1 MVDDD
6 IQRWT
11 AKRRTAL
18 VVSIIKGETSVQE
31 AARKHGI
38 TVGEIEKWMEL
49 AMAGMENQLR
59 SRPKEEDALKD
70 ERIKQLERKVG
81 QMTLDMD
88 ILKEAV
94 RPYRPTEGRTSDE

>member
-1 MVDDD
+1 VVEDD

-11 AKRRTAL
+11 SKRRTAL
-18 VVSIIKGETSVQE
+18 VVSILKGETSTQE
-31 AARKHGI
+31 AARKHGL
-38 TVGEIEKWMEL
+38 TVGDVEKWVEL

-59 SRPKEEDALKD
+59 SRPKEDEALKD

-88 ILKEAV
+88 ILKEAM

>member
-1 MVDDD
+1 MEDD

-11 AKRRTAL
+11 SKRRTAL
-18 VVSIIKGETSVQE
+18 VVSILKGETSAQE
-31 AARKHGI
+31 AARKHGL
-38 TVGEIEKWMEL
+38 TVGDVEKWVEL

-59 SRPKEEDALKD
+59 SRPKEDEALKD

-88 ILKEAV
+88 ILKEAM